1 MASDQAT
8 GQTTPASANQNQPPT
23 AAATASTNRNQPA
36 TTRGVTLGAPPAQ
49 GGIGSWV
56 KKKLTPAPT

>member
-8 GQTTPASANQNQPPT
+8 GQTTAASANQNRPPT

-36 TTRGVTLGAPPAQ
+36 TTRGVTLGAPPQ
-49 GGIGSWV
+49 GGTGSWV